1 MGVAD
6 HASIPPESGLQVN
19 PSVGSIGARL
29 ENRGGPARLASVERP
44 TEKHRVLVEDA
55 LKLLIEAEQEGRALS
70 AFSMAAPLGLDQGQ
84 AEELLARLAG
94 AGLAEREG
102 AAPRLT
108 GPGREYALQVL
119 RAHRLYEA
127 FLAQTTGLKDADWH
141 GQAHDAEHRM
151 SPEAVERMAAE
162 LGHPVYDPHGDPIPG
177 PDGRV
182 PPPRGRPL
190 GEFAPGAAVRVVHV
204 EDEPPD
210 VFAGLAR
217 EGVARDVRLRV
228 EQIEPS
234 RVRVR
239 MDGRDIDLSRTEAA
253 QITAAEL
260 PPGEVYDDGI
270 ERLTALAPGERAEV
284 VGLSPLLRGLARSRL
299 LDLGFV
305 PGTVLEID
313 LVSPGGDPT
322 AYRVRGA
329 SIALRR
335 EQTERIRIRR
345 VRAEAVR

>member
-1 MGVAD
+1 M
-6 HASIPPESGLQVN
+6 
-19 PSVGSIGARL
+19 
-29 ENRGGPARLASVERP
+29 ERP

-55 LKLLIEAEQEGRALS
+55 LKLLIEAEQEGRTLS
-70 AFSMAAPLGLDQGQ
+70 AFSLASPLGLDQGQ
-84 AEELLARLAG
+84 AEDLLARLAG

-102 AAPRLT
+102 VSPRLT
-108 GPGREYALQVL
+108 GAGREYALQVL

-127 FLAQTTGLKDADWH
+127 YLAHTTGLAEADWH
-141 GQAHDAEHRM
+141 GQAHAAEHRM

-177 PDGRV
+177 PDGRL

-190 GEFAPGAAVRVVHV
+190 GEFPPGSAVRVVHV
-204 EDEPPD
+204 EDEPPE

-228 EQIEPS
+228 EAVAAG

-239 MDGRDIDLSRTEAA
+239 MDGREFELSRIAAA
-253 QITAAEL
+253 QVTAVDL
-260 PPGEVYDDGI
+260 PPGEVYDDGV
-270 ERLTALAPGERAEV
+270 ERLTVLAPGERAEV

-313 LVSPGGDPT
+313 LVSPGGDPV

-335 EQTERIRIRR
+335 EQSERIRIRR